1 MTKSSAAAGAPASKP
16 PDDTRGRILAAA
28 IELVTTGGRDAVTTR
43 AVADA
48 AGVQAPALYRLF
60 GDKRG
65 LLDAVAEHGFATYL
79 KEKKVRKPS
88 RDPVDDLRTGW
99 DLHIEF
105 GLANPVIYSLMFG
118 EPRPGQRSPAADA
131 AFRILADLIRRV
143 AVAGRLRVSEERAA
157 SLIHASG
164 CGVVLTLLAMPE
176 AQRDPGI
183 SEIAREAAITAITT
197 EASTHRKPGEAAA
210 AIALRAVLSDATPLS
225 NAELHLLKE
234 WLDRLARQ
242 S

>member
-1 MTKSSAAAGAPASKP
+1 MTKSPAAGAPPSKP
-16 PDDTRGRILAAA
+16 PDDMRARILAAA
-28 IELVTTGGRDAVTTR
+28 IDLVTTGGRDAVTTR
-43 AVADA
+43 AVAEA

-65 LLDAVAEHGFATYL
+65 LLDAVAEHGFTTYL

-88 RDPVDDLRTGW
+88 RDPIDDLRTGW

-105 GLANPVIYSLMFG
+105 GLANPVIYSLMVG
-118 EPRPGQRSPAADA
+118 EPRAGQRSPAAEA
-131 AFRILADLIRRV
+131 SFRILDELVRRI
-143 AVAGRLRVSEERAA
+143 AVAGRLRVSEARAA

-164 CGVVLTLLAMPE
+164 CGVVLTLLAIPE
-176 AQRDPGI
+176 DQRDPGI
-183 SEIAREAAITAITT
+183 SESAREAVITAITT
-197 EASTHRKPGEAAA
+197 ETPAHRKPGEAAA
-210 AIALRAVLSDATPLS
+210 AIALRAVLSDATPLTS
-225 NAELHLLKE
+225 AELRLLKE